1 MRTLRRR
8 WQPIACSDRPAGH
21 RDGLRHDRRSTLRHD
36 RRGAVALVTALL
48 LPVLLGAVGL
58 GVEASAWTYQTI
70 QLQRAADISALAAA
84 KVLNNGSTAY
94 TAATAALNVA
104 ELNGISAAA
113 RSWSAGSNK
122 LSDAYASAQLVSG
135 IRSSSDQAFKVTVNR
150 TVSPVIAALFLSG
163 NVTLTASAWAEVVQV
178 MANTPQPCV
187 FGLAKEAS
195 PGTVLG
201 VNLNG
206 GSGLNTGGCAI
217 RANADVQV
225 VGGSTMTTSAIYSGG
240 TISVGGGTKV
250 QAAGGAAT
258 NFYANNDIDIGYS
271 FGGGSNGSGI
281 LTGNAYAAGNIN
293 ANGGSTITGVANAGG
308 SITNNSS
315 TMSGATTAV
324 GNITTSGGSA
334 VINANATAGGNIT
347 MNAGAITGTVAASG
361 TLAVNNGAT
370 VNGATSAGAVT
381 VNVGTVTGA
390 VNTSGALAINSGSHV
405 NGNVDAASIA
415 ISNGYISGNTT
426 STTRATYPG
435 WESNAISGTQS
446 IGSAASDPSAPTS
459 PGSPGTISDPY
470 ATNAAVT
477 AALGNLGGSS
487 PGGAINVSWNPAPV
501 VLQPGTYSSI
511 TTNFWTNFGSTSAV
525 TFAPGTYYVNGNVSL
540 SGYVAGSGVTIVASG
555 TVQIAAGTVSL
566 SAPLAQATSGIPGM
580 LLIGKTSSAFTLIS
594 SGNTATLAGVIYFPN
609 APLTITG
616 GVTATSANCLELI
629 ASTVTITGGSS
640 LGGTCQTFGATTF
653 SATPGLTTVALA
665 Q

>member
-8 WQPIACSDRPAGH
+8 WQPIACSDRPAGQ
-21 RDGLRHDRRSTLRHD
+21 RAGLGGDRRGALSHD

-84 KVLNNGSTAY
+84 KLLNNGVTTY
-94 TAATAALNVA
+94 VAATAALNVA
-104 ELNGISAAA
+104 ELNGISSAT
-113 RSWSAGSNK
+113 RSWNAGSNK
-122 LSDAYASAQLVSG
+122 LSDAYASVQLVSG

-150 TVSPVIAALFLSG
+150 NVSPVIAALFLSSSS
-163 NVTLTASAWAEVVQV
+163 VTLTASAWAEVVQV
-178 MANTPQPCV
+178 NTNTPQPCV
-187 FGLAKEAS
+187 FGLAKETS

-225 VGGSTMTTSAIYSGG
+225 VGGSTMTTAAIYSGG

-250 QAAGGAAT
+250 QATGGAAT
-258 NFYANNDIDIGYS
+258 NFFANNDIDIGYS

-293 ANGGSTITGVANAGG
+293 ANGSSTITGVADAGG
-308 SITNNSS
+308 SITVNSS
-315 TMSGATTAV
+315 TIAGAASAV
-324 GNITTSGGSA
+324 GNLTMNSGLISA
-334 VINANATAGGNIT
+334 AATAGGNIT
-347 MNAGAITGTVAASG
+347 LNAGTIDGTVAGSG
-361 TLAVNNGAT
+361 TLAVNNGASI
-370 VNGATSAGAVT
+370 VGATSAGAVT
-381 VNVGTVTGA
+381 VNVGAITGA
-390 VNTSGALAINSGSHV
+390 VNTSGAMAINNGSTV

-415 ISNGYISGNTT
+415 ISNGYIKGNAT
-426 STTRATYPG
+426 STSKATYPT
-435 WESNAISGTQS
+435 WESGAISGTQS
-446 IGSAASDPSAPTS
+446 IGSASSDPSAPTS
-459 PGSPGTISDPY
+459 PGSPGMIADPY
-470 ATNAAVT
+470 ASNAAVT
-477 AALGNLGGSS
+477 SALGNLGGASS
-487 PGGAINVSWNPAPV
+487 GGAINQQYSATPV

-511 TTNFWTNFGSTSAV
+511 TTNDWTTFSNAAAV
-525 TFAPGTYYVNGNVSL
+525 TLAPGTYYVNGNVNL

-580 LLIGKTSSAFTLIS
+580 LLIGNTSSAFTLIS

-616 GVTATSANCLELI
+616 GVTMTSAGCLELI

-640 LGGTCQTFGATTF
+640 LGGTCQTFGATSF
-653 SATPGLTTVALA
+653 SATPALTTVALA

>member
-8 WQPIACSDRPAGH
+8 WQPIASSDRPPQS
-21 RDGLRHDRRSTLRHD
+21 GLYGD
-36 RRGAVALVTALL
+36 RRGVVAFVTALL
-48 LPVLLGAVGL
+48 LPVFLGMVGL
-58 GVEASAWTYQTI
+58 GVEAGGWTYQTM
-70 QLQRAADISALAAA
+70 QLQRTADIAALAAA
-84 KVLNNGSTAY
+84 KLLSNGST
-94 TAATAALNVA
+94 TNQAATAALNVA
-104 ELNGISAAA
+104 ELNGISAAT
-113 RSWSAGSNK
+113 RTWNAGTNT
-122 LSDAYASAQLVSG
+122 LSDTYASAQLVNG
-135 IRSSSDQAFKVTVNR
+135 IRSSSDQAFKVTVHR
-150 TVSPVIAALFLSG
+150 QITPMISALFLSKSSL
-163 NVTLTASAWAEVVQV
+163 TLSASSWSEVVQV
-178 MANTPQPCV
+178 STGTPQPCV
-187 FGLAKEAS
+187 FGLAKESS

-250 QAAGGAAT
+250 QASGGANT

-271 FGGGSNGSGI
+271 FGGGSNGSGT
-281 LTGNAYAAGNIN
+281 LTGNAYAAGNVN
-293 ANGGSTITGVANAGG
+293 VNGNSIITSVAQAGG
-308 SITNNSS
+308 SITLNSGIIGQ
-315 TMSGATTAV
+315 TQGGVISGQASAV
-324 GNITTSGGSA
+324 GNITMNSGSISGTTVSGG
-334 VINANATAGGNIT
+334 NLTLNG
-347 MNAGAITGTVAASG
+347 GTVTGPVSASG
-361 TLAVNNGAT
+361 TLTVNNGAT
-370 VNGATSAGAVT
+370 VTGATSAGAVT
-381 VNVGTVTGA
+381 VNVGTITGA
-390 VNTSGALAINSGSHV
+390 VNTSGAVAINNGSHV
-405 NGNVDAASIA
+405 NGNVDAASIG
-415 ISNGYISGNTT
+415 ISNGYISGNAT

-435 WESNAISGTQS
+435 WENNAISGTQS

-459 PGSPGTISDPY
+459 PGSPGTITDPY
-470 ATNAAVT
+470 ANNAAVT

-487 PGGAINVSWNPAPV
+487 PGGAINVQWNATPV

-511 TTNFWTNFGSTSAV
+511 TTNFWTNFGNTSAV
-525 TFAPGTYYVNGNVSL
+525 TFAPGTYYVNGNVNL

-555 TVQIAAGTVSL
+555 TVQINAGTVSL

-609 APLTITG
+609 AALTITG

-629 ASTVTITGGSS
+629 ASTVTITGGSTV
-640 LGGTCQTFGATTF
+640 GGTCQTFGATSF
-653 SATPGLTTVALA
+653 SATPALTTVALV